1 MSLGQRSLLGMLTGG
16 LSVILKTALNIVLI
30 PTLIA
35 KLGLEAFGL
44 YVLLIAIFEISNL
57 LDLGITDALV
67 TSLSSEAHNPQA
79 KNNFLKVGHVLF
91 SVLALLF
98 LLGGALV
105 YPGFSSLFHVSPD
118 LQPLA
123 QAGFFLIILE
133 SVLMVY
139 GAYYQA
145 VLLSHCSQQW
155 TNLADSVYALVS
167 NVGAIL
173 VLWLGGSLPLIFG
186 LRLLAALLRLGIIV
200 VQANRVEPRL
210 WFQKTPFCI
219 QTLKKLFRLSGHAMM
234 INFSIIV
241 SHKIDDIVIAKFL
254 PISAVGVYEMVFRFL
269 GVTLQICLKLHEG
282 IYPLFARMASL
293 NQTAEA
299 RQLFLRASC
308 FLNFVGASTLMLIV
322 IFYPELFGIFSAGKV
337 PIAQTLPILALAV
350 PCVLSGI
357 LQMPANAFLFTWGQH
372 RFLSITSILAA
383 LANLGLSFVLV
394 QHWGIVGV
402 TLGTLIPQLLQH
414 QWGLVGQVCRTLEIS
429 ASHYLKSVYGAIL
442 FPLLVSFS
450 WAQLGRFL
458 MIHRPIPNEA
468 LELAIIAFIAVSA
481 LCLGLW
487 LWLRQNTTTQEKAQ
501 LRQFVV
507 QKFFRQN
514 EKNTPSALTLDSL
527 S

>member
-1 MSLGQRSLLGMLTGG
+1 MSLEKRSLLGMLTGG
-16 LSVILKTALNIVLI
+16 LSVVIKTGLNIILI

-35 KLGLEAFGL
+35 KLGLDAFGL

-67 TSLSSEAHNPQA
+67 TSLSGEAHNPQA
-79 KNNFLKVGHVLF
+79 KNNYLTVGHRLY
-91 SVLALLF
+91 SALALLF
-98 LLGGALV
+98 LLGGAAV
-105 YPGFSSLFHVSPD
+105 YPGFSSLFHVSPH
-118 LQPLA
+118 LKPLA
-123 QAGFFLIILE
+123 QTGFLLIMLE

-145 VLLSHCSQQW
+145 ILLSHCSQQW
-155 TNLADSVYALVS
+155 TNLADSVYAILS
-167 NVGAIL
+167 NVGAL
-173 VLWLGGSLPLIFG
+173 LALWLGGDLILVFG

-200 VQANRVEPRL
+200 VRANRLEPRL
-210 WFQKTPFCI
+210 WFGNTGFCV
-219 QTLKKLFRLSGHAMM
+219 QTLQKLFRLSGHAMM

-254 PISAVGVYEMVFRFL
+254 PISAVGVYEIVFRFL

-282 IYPLFARMASL
+282 VYPLFARMAAL
-293 NQTAEA
+293 NQTTEA

-322 IFYPELFGIFSAGKV
+322 LFYPELFGIFSAGKI
-337 PIAQTLPILALAV
+337 PLAQTLPILALAV

-372 RFLSITSILAA
+372 RFLSVTSILAA
-383 LANLGLSFVLV
+383 LANLGLSFILV

-414 QWGLVGQVCRTLEIS
+414 QWGLIGQACRTLKIS
-429 ASHYLKSVYGAIL
+429 AGDYLKSVYGAIL
-442 FPLLVSFS
+442 FPLLVSFC

-458 MIHRPIPNEA
+458 MSRRPFANEA
-468 LELAIIAFIAVSA
+468 MELAIIALIALSA
-481 LCLGLW
+481 LGLGAW
-487 LWLRQNTTTQEKAQ
+487 LWLRRNTTAQEKTQ
-501 LRQFVV
+501 LRQFIV
-507 QKFFRQN
+507 QKVCGLNQKR
-514 EKNTPSALTLDSL
+514 TPPPLTVDSL